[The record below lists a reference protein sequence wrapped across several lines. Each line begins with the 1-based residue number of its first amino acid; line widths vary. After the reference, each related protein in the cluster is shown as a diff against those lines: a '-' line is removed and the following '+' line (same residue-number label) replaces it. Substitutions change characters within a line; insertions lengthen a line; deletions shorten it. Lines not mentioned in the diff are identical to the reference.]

1 MSGAK
6 PRRGKQ
12 PYALAL
18 ADRGLMELAGVWENW
33 QSPAGEWMRSFA
45 IITTTPNELCA
56 EIHNRMPVILKPE
69 AWPAWLGEKPA
80 EVPQL
85 KALLAPYPS
94 EDMICWPVSAR
105 VGNVRNND
113 SAGEAEMRGAVG
125 GGNPAD
131 PETVALIRRLE
142 EALLVPEVRKSAAQ
156 IAALLADEFVEIG
169 SSGRIYDKDQII
181 GQLQQESGEESLR
194 TVSDFTARELA
205 DGLILVTY
213 PIIETRTVRSSIW
226 KRTNSEWRMVFHQ
239 GTKFM

>member
-1 MSGAK
+1 M
-6 PRRGKQ
+6 
-12 PYALAL
+12 
-18 ADRGLMELAGVWENW
+18 
-33 QSPAGEWMRSFA
+33 
-45 IITTTPNELCA
+45 
-56 EIHNRMPVILKPE
+56 
-69 AWPAWLGEKPA
+69 
-80 EVPQL
+80 
-85 KALLAPYPS
+85 
-94 EDMICWPVSAR
+94 
-105 VGNVRNND
+105 
-113 SAGEAEMRGAVG
+113 G

-169 SSGRIYDKDQII
+169 SSGRIHDKDQII

-213 PIIETRTVRSSIW
+213 RIIETRTVRSSIW

-239 GTKFM
+239 GTKFI

>member
-1 MSGAK
+1 
-6 PRRGKQ
+6 
-12 PYALAL
+12 
-18 ADRGLMELAGVWENW
+18 
-33 QSPAGEWMRSFA
+33 
-45 IITTTPNELCA
+45 
-56 EIHNRMPVILKPE
+56 
-69 AWPAWLGEKPA
+69 
-80 EVPQL
+80 
-85 KALLAPYPS
+85 
-94 EDMICWPVSAR
+94 
-105 VGNVRNND
+105 
-113 SAGEAEMRGAVG
+113 MRGAMG

-194 TVSDFTARELA
+194 TVSDFTDRELA

-213 PIIETRTVRSSIW
+213 RIIETRTVRSSIW

>member
-1 MSGAK
+1 MLAYRAGGR
-6 PRRGKQ
+6 RRGGLGG
-12 PYALAL
+12 YTGLRAARG
-18 ADRGLMELAGVWENW
+18 ADRRIAGDLAAPGRLASALFRRTGRGGEVATLQVIPVEV
-33 QSPAGEWMRSFA
+33 SPRLIPGFA
-45 IITTTPNELCA
+45 
-56 EIHNRMPVILKPE
+56 
-69 AWPAWLGEKPA
+69 LGA
-80 EVPQL
+80 H
-85 KALLAPYPS
+85 
-94 EDMICWPVSAR
+94 
-105 VGNVRNND
+105 G
-113 SAGEAEMRGAVG
+113 AGEAEMRGAMG

-213 PIIETRTVRSSIW
+213 RIIETRTVRSSIW

>member
-1 MSGAK
+1 M
-6 PRRGKQ
+6 
-12 PYALAL
+12 
-18 ADRGLMELAGVWENW
+18 
-33 QSPAGEWMRSFA
+33 
-45 IITTTPNELCA
+45 
-56 EIHNRMPVILKPE
+56 
-69 AWPAWLGEKPA
+69 
-80 EVPQL
+80 
-85 KALLAPYPS
+85 
-94 EDMICWPVSAR
+94 
-105 VGNVRNND
+105 
-113 SAGEAEMRGAVG
+113 G

-213 PIIETRTVRSSIW
+213 RIIESRTVRSSIW

-239 GTKFM
+239 GTKLASPRQEAC